1 MGIRL
6 AKSPHPLKILR
17 TGQAEPALHT
27 EYAMPDWLCVP
38 VNFLDVVI
46 FAHGQAVTAFGA
58 AAFQNAA
65 AVSRSH
71 TRPETVY
78 THASP
83 DFWLVGSLRHKT
95 RFLSNNYLGY
105 EHPRAPV
112 LNTPQVNDHLP
123 VTDEP

>member
-1 MGIRL
+1 VGIRL
-6 AKSPHPLKILR
+6 AISPHPLKIFR
-17 TGQAEPALHT
+17 TAQAEPALHT
-27 EYAMPDWLCVP
+27 EYAMLEWLCVP

-46 FAHGQAVTAFGA
+46 FANGQAVTAFGA

-71 TRPETVY
+71 ACPETVEA
-78 THASP
+78 HASP
-83 DFWLVGSLRHKT
+83 VFWLVGSLRHKT

-105 EHPRAPV
+105 EHPRVSV
-112 LNTPQVNDHLP
+112 LNTPQVNGRLP